1 MIAVAPSMDN
11 LKKTY
16 RDFDEWRIAAAEVE
30 VLLVVNGRD
39 MDRSAKAQLVNMYV
53 NIMEGDMGWKMA
65 QVNQT
70 G

>member
-39 MDRSAKAQLVNMYV
+39 MDRSAKA
-53 NIMEGDMGWKMA
+53 
-65 QVNQT
+65 
-70 G
+70 